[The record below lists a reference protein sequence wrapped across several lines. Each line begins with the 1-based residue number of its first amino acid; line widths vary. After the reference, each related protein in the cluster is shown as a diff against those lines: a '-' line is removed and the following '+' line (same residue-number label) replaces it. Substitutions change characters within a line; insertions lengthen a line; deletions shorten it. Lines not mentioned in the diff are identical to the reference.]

1 MFALAFPFSVS
12 YLPPDKSHAGDKAVE
27 ITSMATLDAAP
38 QFGAE
43 LKVLFVRDNYCWSM
57 LTSW

>member
-1 MFALAFPFSVS
+1 MDTPAPVTDLLSV
-12 YLPPDKSHAGDKAVE
+12 HAHAAGDKAVG

-43 LKVLFVRDNYCWSM
+43 LKVLFVWDNC
-57 LTSW
+57 LLV